1 MILPLA
7 YSMSYGAVP
16 AADQVQFRF
25 WLFIF
30 LLSSPALVVYAVSKI
45 EGDEFKISVFSW
57 VFWFSILIA
66 MIVPT
71 VGPPNVSVP
80 MLAVLV
86 LCGSAELLRYGWWEK
101 IKGGVGLLLSG
112 FALGGVVHAAFPH
125 FMMTGRIF

>member
-7 YSMSYGAVP
+7 YSMSYGAAP

-30 LLSSPALVVYAVSKI
+30 LLSSPALVVYAVSRLA
-45 EGDEFKISVFSW
+45 EDESKVGIFSW
-57 VFWFSILIA
+57 VSQLSILAA

-71 VGPPNVSVP
+71 VGPTHVSAP

-101 IKGGVGLLLSG
+101 TKGAFGPMMAG
-112 FALGGVVHAAFPH
+112 FALGGVVQSAFPH
-125 FMMTGRIF
+125 FMMTGRIP